1 MSKRFLRNVAVIYG
15 RFVANLRYN
24 FRLMEGSW
32 EYALAFEMNGIPFK
46 ASAKVPYDTDWA
58 DPREMRHFIAR
69 IKNEVPE
76 ADPDTIVI
84 LSVKL
89 VK

>member
-32 EYALAFEMNGIPFK
+32 EYSLMFEMNGIPFK
-46 ASAKVPYDTDWA
+46 AKAKVPYDIDWA
-58 DPREMRHFIAR
+58 DPREMREFIAR

-84 LSVKL
+84 LSIKL